1 MIFLLLLLVDH
12 ALAKA
17 LPAMLMAFGVA
28 ERDRLDGNNL
38 AGGNLRYLSHQCDIS
53 RQEGPEFEVPEMLEV
68 VGLCY
73 EVQADIFFLGTTVV
87 GARTLPIDGQY
98 PHQFLKQTCC
108 QKIHRC
114 FTVCFG
120 RGLVQI
126 FPTEIRNAVRVS
138 PFLYV
143 VFKMAI
149 STNS

>member
-12 ALAKA
+12 ALAKV

-28 ERDRLDGNNL
+28 ERDRLDGNDL
-38 AGGNLRYLSHQCDIS
+38 AGGNLRYFSHQCDIS

-87 GARTLPIDGQY
+87 GARTLPVDGQY
-98 PHQFLKQTCC
+98 PHQFLKQPCC

-114 FTVCFG
+114 FTVF
-120 RGLVQI
+120 LDEVQFKF
-126 FPTEIRNAVRVS
+126 FP
-138 PFLYV
+138 L
-143 VFKMAI
+143 K
-149 STNS
+149 